1 MVGQNLQEMLDIR
14 QVVEEKTAEKIDSV
28 LKALKSE
35 EFRI

>member
-14 QVVEEKTAEKIDSV
+14 QVIEEKTAEKIGSV